1 MMSIPMAI
9 VDFVPVVLFL
19 AAAVILQRWLYARM
33 SKGCFAL
40 FAAGTI
46 MIVCA
51 GIMKAT
57 WKLLYAAGICDFERL
72 NLSFFPMQ
80 AIGFLLA
87 GIAIA
92 ALLVFPQGKK
102 AEALYTAAV
111 PAVFPGTMVFV
122 AMMVLGSF
130 GMCGGLAL
138 TAARQKKRTAA
149 ILFGV
154 SFLFMLA
161 MGYLSSR
168 DFTKPILNWMAEIVN
183 IFGEGALLTAT
194 VMLVKKQKAVPEI
207 PENQEV
213 SYEGTDTQ

>member
-19 AAAVILQRWLYARM
+19 AAAVILQRWLYGKM

-51 GIMKAT
+51 GIMKAA
-57 WKLLYAAGICDFERL
+57 WKLLFAAGVCDFERL
-72 NLSFFPMQ
+72 NQSFFPMQ

-92 ALLVFPQGKK
+92 ALLIFPQGKK
-102 AEALYTAAV
+102 AEALYTVAA
-111 PAVFPGTMVFV
+111 PAVFPGTMIFV
-122 AMMVLGSF
+122 VMMALGSF

-138 TAARQKKRTAA
+138 TAVRQKKKVAA

-154 SFLFMLA
+154 AFLFMLA

-183 IFGEGALLTAT
+183 IIGEGALLVAT
-194 VMLVKKQKAVPEI
+194 VMLVKKQQAAPEI

>member
-1 MMSIPMAI
+1 MSIPMAI
-9 VDFVPVVLFL
+9 VDYVPVVLFL

-72 NLSFFPMQ
+72 NQSFFPMQ

-92 ALLVFPQGKK
+92 ALIIFPQGKK
-102 AEALYTAAV
+102 AEALYAAAV
-111 PAVFPGTMVFV
+111 PAVFPGTMIFV
-122 AMMVLGSF
+122 VLMVLGSL
-130 GMCGGLAL
+130 GLCGGLAL
-138 TAARQKKRTAA
+138 TAARQKKKTAA

-154 SFLFMLA
+154 AFVLMLA

-168 DFTKPILNWMAEIVN
+168 DFTKPVLNWIAEIVN
-183 IFGEGALLTAT
+183 VLGEGALLVAS
-194 VMLVKKQKAVPEI
+194 VMLVQKQKEAPGPQEPQEI
-207 PENQEV
+207 Q
-213 SYEGTDTQ
+213 YEGSYNQ

>member
-9 VDFVPVVLFL
+9 VDYVPVVLFL

-72 NLSFFPMQ
+72 NQSFFPMQ

-92 ALLVFPQGKK
+92 ALIIFPQGKK
-102 AEALYTAAV
+102 AEALYAAAV
-111 PAVFPGTMVFV
+111 PAVFPGTMIFV
-122 AMMVLGSF
+122 VLMVLGSL
-130 GMCGGLAL
+130 GLCGGLAL
-138 TAARQKKRTAA
+138 TAARQKKKTAA

-154 SFLFMLA
+154 AFVLMLA

-168 DFTKPILNWMAEIVN
+168 DFTKPVLNWIAEIVN
-183 IFGEGALLTAT
+183 VLGEGALLVAS
-194 VMLVKKQKAVPEI
+194 VMLVQKHKETPAPQE
-207 PENQEV
+207 PQEV
-213 SYEGTDTQ
+213 QYEGSYNQ

>member
-1 MMSIPMAI
+1 MAV

-19 AAAVILQRWLYARM
+19 AAAVILQRWLYGKM

-51 GIMKAT
+51 GIMKAA
-57 WKLLYAAGICDFERL
+57 WKLLFAAGVCDFERL
-72 NLSFFPMQ
+72 NQSFFPMQ

-92 ALLVFPQGKK
+92 ALLIFPQGKK
-102 AEALYTAAV
+102 AEALYTVAA
-111 PAVFPGTMVFV
+111 PAVFPGTMIFV

-138 TAARQKKRTAA
+138 TAVRQKKKVAA

-154 SFLFMLA
+154 AFLFMLA

-168 DFTKPILNWMAEIVN
+168 DFAKPAMNWIAEGVNLVGQLILLVAAIMLAKKEKAAE
-183 IFGEGALLTAT
+183 AT
-194 VMLVKKQKAVPEI
+194 
-207 PENQEV
+207 
-213 SYEGTDTQ
+213 